1 MTFWQAAAVGSMT
14 HAEVCFATIRHPPA
28 TRLPTPCGVPG
39 MVDSWRQPNTL
50 GSAALTQKWVAYDGL
65 IALDAA
71 NLMELTNCSVAV
83 PPRFSLR
90 PQSEVTD
97 VEPG

>member
-1 MTFWQAAAVGSMT
+1 
-14 HAEVCFATIRHPPA
+14 
-28 TRLPTPCGVPG
+28 
-39 MVDSWRQPNTL
+39 MVDSWRQPNIF
-50 GSAALTQKWVAYDGL
+50 GSAALILKMGTYDGL

-90 PQSEVTD
+90 PRPEVTD
-97 VEPG
+97 VGPGSSMLHLGRPAPVPSRFAYGVIEAI

>member
-1 MTFWQAAAVGSMT
+1 MAFWSACHGW
-14 HAEVCFATIRHPPA
+14 
-28 TRLPTPCGVPG
+28 
-39 MVDSWRQPNTL
+39 DSWRQPNTL

-83 PPRFSLR
+83 PPRFSLPPR
-90 PQSEVTD
+90 PEVTD
-97 VEPG
+97 VGPGQ